1 MSAPTVPRPTVE
13 PRSTGSHSAG
23 VAFDNDGQHP
33 VPSLEQMIKDTY
45 RLGLSDGRS
54 AGYVPAYKDGWYW
67 GVICGV
73 CAGAVFASLVFAL
86 RAWLDTL

>member
-1 MSAPTVPRPTVE
+1 
-13 PRSTGSHSAG
+13 
-23 VAFDNDGQHP
+23 
-33 VPSLEQMIKDTY
+33 MIKDSY
-45 RLGLSDGRS
+45 RLGMSDGRA

-73 CAGAVFASLVFAL
+73 CAGAVFTIVVFAL